1 MKRNIPSDGK
11 KPGAARRRAALI
23 LLHGRQLAE
32 QRNGELEL
40 DTLYQGDCRAILPS
54 LPNECV
60 NLIIT
65 SPPYADRRKS
75 SYGGVHPDKYVEW
88 FLPISAELKRVLKP
102 VRPLLL
108 FSSTISLVFAFGV
121 HGVLLSYDDIS
132 N

>member
-1 MKRNIPSDGK
+1 MKRTIPSDGK
-11 KPGAARRRAALI
+11 KPGAARRRAAPI

-32 QRNGELEL
+32 QANGELEL
-40 DTLYQGDCRAILPS
+40 DTLYQGDCRAILPG

-60 NLIIT
+60 NLIVT

-88 FLPISAELKRVLKP
+88 FLPIAAELKRVLKP

-108 FSSTISLVFAFGV
+108 APYHSFLPLAFTV
-121 HGVLLSYDDIS
+121 YYSSYDDTS